1 MSKYNTLNN
10 NIKDK
15 RDMKKS
21 LMFMFMAASL
31 VACNST
37 SNDKATTTEETVT
50 AITVKTAVA
59 EIHTIDLL
67 ETYTSEVM
75 AYKENDITPAAQGLH
90 IDRIHVDVGDNV
102 REGQVIVTLDQTTL
116 KQQELNLATAQDNYD
131 RMVPVHAAGGISD
144 QQLTQMKNT
153 LDLQKEVV
161 ENLRK
166 NSTIKSPI
174 SGVVTAR
181 NFENGDLFASMPILH
196 IMQID
201 KLKVMANVSE
211 QYFTSVKVGDK
222 VAIEVDI
229 YPGQQFEGQV
239 SRINPALDA
248 RTRTFGVE
256 ITIQNKSLELRP
268 GMYARAIFNMGQ
280 RQSIMIPDQALQ
292 KQIGSSER
300 FVYVIENGVADY
312 RFVTDGRR
320 VGNMIEI
327 LEGIEA
333 GDEVATTS
341 FTRLMN
347 GTLVE
352 VEAPAVAEE

>member
-1 MSKYNTLNN
+1 
-10 NIKDK
+10 
-15 RDMKKS
+15 MKKS

-37 SNDKATTTEETVT
+37 SKDKATEEVVT
-50 AITVKTAVA
+50 AIAVKTAVA
-59 EIHTIDLL
+59 EIHTVDLL

-90 IDRIHVDVGDNV
+90 IDRILVDVGDKV
-102 REGQVIVTLDQTTL
+102 TVGQTLVILDQTTL

-131 RMVPVHAAGGISD
+131 RMVPVYEAGGISE
-144 QQLTQMKNT
+144 QQIIQMKNT
-153 LDLQKEVV
+153 LELQREVV

-201 KLKVMANVSE
+201 KLKVKANISE

-222 VAIEVDI
+222 VTIEVDI
-229 YPGQQFEGQV
+229 YPGQQFEGEV
-239 SRINPALDA
+239 SRINPAFDA

-256 ITIQNKSLELRP
+256 ITIPNKDMVLRP

-280 RQSIMIPDQALQ
+280 RESVMIPDQALQ
-292 KQIGSSER
+292 KQVGSSER

-320 VGNMIEI
+320 VGNLIEI
-327 LEGIEA
+327 TSGIEA
-333 GDEVATTS
+333 GDVVATTS
-341 FTRLMN
+341 FARLMN
-347 GTLVE
+347 GSLVE
-352 VEAPAVAEE
+352 VDNSAVEE

>member
-1 MSKYNTLNN
+1 
-10 NIKDK
+10 
-15 RDMKKS
+15 MKKS

-31 VACNST
+31 VACNNTQST
-37 SNDKATTTEETVT
+37 EKSVAVEEE
-50 AITVKTAVA
+50 AIVVKTVVA
-59 EIHTIDLL
+59 EMKTVDVL
-67 ETYTSEVM
+67 ETYTSEIM
-75 AYKENDITPAAQGLH
+75 AFKENDITPAAQGLH
-90 IDRIHVDVGDNV
+90 IDRILVDVGDKV
-102 REGQVIVTLDQTTL
+102 VAGQTLVTLDQTTL
-116 KQQELNLATAQDNYD
+116 KQQELNLATTQDSYD

-144 QQLTQMKNT
+144 QQLIQLKNT

-161 ENLRK
+161 EQLRK

-201 KLKVMANVSE
+201 KLKVKANVSE

-222 VAIEVDI
+222 VTIEVDI
-229 YPGQQFEGQV
+229 YPGQQFEGVV
-239 SRINPALDA
+239 SRINPAFDA

-256 ITIQNKSLELRP
+256 ITIPNKSMVLRP

-280 RQSIMIPDQALQ
+280 RQSVMVADKAVQ
-292 KQIGSSER
+292 KQSGSSER
-300 FVYVIENGVADY
+300 YVYVIKDGVADY

-320 VGNMIEI
+320 VGDMVEIIEG
-327 LEGIEA
+327 LEA
-333 GDEVATTS
+333 GEEVATTS

-347 GTLVE
+347 GKAVTVNNESAVE
-352 VEAPAVAEE
+352 NIVVEE

>member
-1 MSKYNTLNN
+1 
-10 NIKDK
+10 
-15 RDMKKS
+15 MKKS

-31 VACNST
+31 VACNSS
-37 SNDKATTTEETVT
+37 SNDKASTEETSVP
-50 AITVKTAVA
+50 AVTVKTAEA
-59 EIHTIDLL
+59 ELCAVDLL
-67 ETYTSEVM
+67 ETYTSEIK

-90 IDRIHVDVGDNV
+90 IDRILVDVGDKV
-102 REGQVIVTLDQTTL
+102 SAGQTLVVLDQTTL
-116 KQQELNLATAQDNYD
+116 KQQELNLATTQDNYN
-131 RMVPVHAAGGISD
+131 RMVPVFEAGGISE
-144 QQLTQMKNT
+144 QQITQMKNT

-211 QYFTSVKVGDK
+211 QYFTCVKVGDK

-239 SRINPALDA
+239 SRINPALDS

-256 ITIQNKSLELRP
+256 ITINNKSMELRP
-268 GMYARAIFNMGQ
+268 GMYARATFNMGQ
-280 RQSIMIPDQALQ
+280 RQSVMVPDKAVQ
-292 KQIGSSER
+292 KQAGSSER
-300 FVYVIENGVADY
+300 FVYVIKDGVADY

-320 VGNMIEI
+320 VGDMIEV
-327 LEGIEA
+327 LEGLEA
-333 GDEVATTS
+333 GEVVATTS
-341 FTRLMN
+341 FARLMN
-347 GTLVE
+347 GAAVE
-352 VEAPAVAEE
+352 VEADTVVEE

>member
-1 MSKYNTLNN
+1 
-10 NIKDK
+10 
-15 RDMKKS
+15 MKKS

-31 VACNST
+31 VACNNTQST
-37 SNDKATTTEETVT
+37 EKSVAVEEE
-50 AITVKTAVA
+50 AIVVKTVVA
-59 EIHTIDLL
+59 EMKTVDVL
-67 ETYTSEVM
+67 ETYTSEIM
-75 AYKENDITPAAQGLH
+75 AFKENDITPAAQGLH
-90 IDRIHVDVGDNV
+90 IDRILVDVGDKV
-102 REGQVIVTLDQTTL
+102 VAGQTLVTLDQTTL
-116 KQQELNLATAQDNYD
+116 KQQELNLATTQDNYD

-144 QQLTQMKNT
+144 QQLIQLKNT

-161 ENLRK
+161 EQLRK

-201 KLKVMANVSE
+201 KLKVKANVSE

-222 VAIEVDI
+222 VTIEVDI
-229 YPGQQFEGQV
+229 YPGQQFEGVV
-239 SRINPALDA
+239 SRINPAFDA

-256 ITIQNKSLELRP
+256 ITIPNKSMVLRP
-268 GMYARAIFNMGQ
+268 GMYARATFNMGQ
-280 RQSIMIPDQALQ
+280 RQSVMVADKAVQ
-292 KQIGSSER
+292 KQAGSSER
-300 FVYVIENGVADY
+300 YVYVIKDGVADY

-320 VGNMIEI
+320 VGDMVEIIEG
-327 LEGIEA
+327 LEA

-347 GTLVE
+347 GKAVTVNNEPE
-352 VEAPAVAEE
+352 VENIVVEE

>member
-1 MSKYNTLNN
+1 
-10 NIKDK
+10 
-15 RDMKKS
+15 MKKS

-280 RQSIMIPDQALQ
+280 REAIMVPDQAVQ
-292 KQIGSSER
+292 KQVGSSER

-327 LEGIEA
+327 IDGLET

-341 FTRLMN
+341 FARLMS
-347 GTLVE
+347 GSLVE
-352 VEAPAVAEE
+352 VNNE

>member
-1 MSKYNTLNN
+1 
-10 NIKDK
+10 
-15 RDMKKS
+15 
-21 LMFMFMAASL
+21 MFMAASL

-37 SNDKATTTEETVT
+37 SNDQATEEVVT
-50 AITVKTAVA
+50 AIPVKTAVA
-59 EIHTIDLL
+59 ETRTIDVL
-67 ETYTSEVM
+67 ETYTSEIM

-90 IDRIHVDVGDNV
+90 IDEIRVDVGDNV
-102 REGQVIVTLDQTTL
+102 RAGQVLVTLDQTTL
-116 KQQELNLATAQDNYD
+116 KQQELNLATIEDNYN
-131 RMVPVHAAGGISD
+131 RMKPVHEVGGISD
-144 QQLTQMKNT
+144 QQMTQLKNQ
-153 LDLQKEVV
+153 LDLQREIV

-166 NSTIKSPI
+166 NSVIKSPI

-181 NFENGDLFASMPILH
+181 NFEPGDLFASMPILH
-196 IMQID
+196 IMQINQ
-201 KLKVMANVSE
+201 LKVMANVSE
-211 QYFTSVKVGDK
+211 QYYTNIKVGQS

-229 YPGQQFEGQV
+229 YPGEQFEGQV

-256 ITIQNKSLELRP
+256 ITIPNKSLKLRP

-280 RQSIMIPDQALQ
+280 REAVMVPDQAVQ
-292 KQIGSSER
+292 KQVGSSER

-327 LEGIEA
+327 IDGLEA

-341 FTRLMN
+341 FARLMS
-347 GTLVE
+347 GSLVE
-352 VEAPAVAEE
+352 VDNSAVEE

>member
-1 MSKYNTLNN
+1 
-10 NIKDK
+10 
-15 RDMKKS
+15 MKKS

-280 RQSIMIPDQALQ
+280 RQSVMVLDKAIQ
-292 KQIGSSER
+292 KQAGSSER
-300 FVYVIENGVADY
+300 FVYVIENGEAHY

-320 VGNMIEI
+320 VGDKIEI
-327 LEGIEA
+327 LEGLEA
-333 GDEVATTS
+333 GEDVAVTS

-347 GTLVE
+347 GKKVTVDN
-352 VEAPAVAEE
+352 ATATEE

>member
-1 MSKYNTLNN
+1 
-10 NIKDK
+10 
-15 RDMKKS
+15 MKKS

-131 RMVPVHAAGGISD
+131 RMVPMHAAGGISD
-144 QQLTQMKNT
+144 LQLTQMKNT

-222 VAIEVDI
+222 VDIEVDI

-280 RQSIMIPDQALQ
+280 RQSIMIPDQAVQ

-341 FTRLMN
+341 FARLMN
-347 GTLVE
+347 GALVE

>member
-1 MSKYNTLNN
+1 
-10 NIKDK
+10 
-15 RDMKKS
+15 MKKS

-37 SNDKATTTEETVT
+37 SNDKKATTTEETVV
-50 AITVKTAVA
+50 AVNVKTAVA
-59 EIHTIDLL
+59 QTQTIDLS
-67 ETYTSEVM
+67 ETYTSEIM

-90 IDRIHVDVGDNV
+90 IDRILVDVGDKV
-102 REGQVIVTLDQTTL
+102 SAGQTIVTLDQTML
-116 KQQELNLATAQDNYD
+116 KQQELNLATAEDNYN

-153 LDLQKEVV
+153 LDLQREVV

-211 QYFTSVKVGDK
+211 QYFTSVKVGNK

-229 YPGQQFEGQV
+229 YPGEQFEGQV

-256 ITIQNKSLELRP
+256 ITIANKSLKLRP
-268 GMYARAIFNMGQ
+268 GMYARAIYYMGE
-280 RQSIMIPDQALQ
+280 REAIMVPDQAVQ
-292 KQIGSSER
+292 KQVGSSER

-327 LEGIEA
+327 IDGLEA

-341 FTRLMN
+341 FARLMS
-347 GTLVE
+347 GSLVE
-352 VEAPAVAEE
+352 VNNE

>member
-1 MSKYNTLNN
+1 
-10 NIKDK
+10 
-15 RDMKKS
+15 MKKS

-31 VACNST
+31 VACNSST
-37 SNDKATTTEETVT
+37 NDKTSSEETVT
-50 AITVKTAVA
+50 AVPVKTAVA
-59 EIHTIDLL
+59 EMHTIDLL
-67 ETYTSEVM
+67 ETYTSEIM

-90 IDRIHVDVGDNV
+90 IDRIHVDVGDKV
-102 REGQVIVTLDQTTL
+102 AVGQTLVTLDQTTL

-144 QQLTQMKNT
+144 QQLIQMKNT

-229 YPGQQFEGQV
+229 YPNQQFEGEV
-239 SRINPALDA
+239 TRINPALDA

-256 ITIQNKSLELRP
+256 ITIQNKSMELRP
-268 GMYARAIFNMGQ
+268 GMYARTIFNMGQ
-280 RQSIMIPDQALQ
+280 RQSVMIPDQALQ
-292 KQIGSSER
+292 KQVGSSER

-327 LEGIEA
+327 TEGLEA

-341 FTRLMN
+341 FARLMN
-347 GTLVE
+347 GSLVE
-352 VEAPAVAEE
+352 VETPAVVEE

>member
-1 MSKYNTLNN
+1 
-10 NIKDK
+10 
-15 RDMKKS
+15 MKKS

-31 VACNST
+31 VACNSKSAEKT
-37 SNDKATTTEETVT
+37 AVVEDEAVIVKTVT
-50 AITVKTAVA
+50 AEVQTVD
-59 EIHTIDLL
+59 IL
-67 ETYTSEVM
+67 EVYTSEIM

-90 IDRIHVDVGDNV
+90 IDRIHVDVGDRV
-102 REGQVIVTLDQTTL
+102 YQGQTLVTLDQTTL
-116 KQQELNLATAQDNYD
+116 KQQELNLATTQDNYD

-222 VAIEVDI
+222 VTIEVDI
-229 YPGQQFEGQV
+229 YPGQQFEGEV
-239 SRINPALDA
+239 SRINPAFDA
-248 RTRTFGVE
+248 RTRTFSVE
-256 ITIQNKSLELRP
+256 ITIPNKSMELRP
-268 GMYARAIFNMGQ
+268 GMYARAIFNME
-280 RQSIMIPDQALQ
+280 QSVQELP
-292 KQIGSSER
+292 
-300 FVYVIENGVADY
+300 
-312 RFVTDGRR
+312 
-320 VGNMIEI
+320 
-327 LEGIEA
+327 
-333 GDEVATTS
+333 
-341 FTRLMN
+341 
-347 GTLVE
+347 
-352 VEAPAVAEE
+352 